1 VVNLVTVPTKHAI
14 SVNPQDNQFL
24 PEKLALRRYFLDKYP
39 SKVFRVIDCCA
50 GQGVIWSELRKQYPC
65 QYIGL
70 DKKKVGHGVVRIAAE
85 RWLSQTEWSAD
96 VIDIDTYGEPW
107 IIYESAL
114 ENFVGDEVTIF
125 LTYCNVPVNNAVGL
139 MSNAVR
145 HRLGLPDHWKIWHSR
160 SLSPITTPAML
171 AHALTCGFEVVEAK
185 KIVFNRKSES
195 GLRWDMNF
203 LYFYAGLRL
212 RWLK

>member
-1 VVNLVTVPTKHAI
+1 MRKTAQ
-14 SVNPQDNQFL
+14 QDNQYL

-39 SKVFRVIDCCA
+39 ASPNRVIDCCA
-50 GQGVIWSELRKQYPC
+50 GEGVIWKELGKQYPV
-65 QYIGL
+65 QYLGL
-70 DKKKVGHGVVRIAAE
+70 DKKKVGHGVIRIPAE
-85 RWLSQTEWSAD
+85 RWLSQTEWSAN

-107 IIYESAL
+107 IIFEAAL

-145 HRLGLPDHWKIWHSR
+145 RRLGLPDHWKIWHSR
-160 SLSPITTPAML
+160 SISHITSQAML
-171 AHALTCGFEVVEAK
+171 SYAIQCGFEIVEAK
-185 KIVFNRKSES
+185 RVMFHYKSKT
-195 GLRWDMNF
+195 GLRWDLNF